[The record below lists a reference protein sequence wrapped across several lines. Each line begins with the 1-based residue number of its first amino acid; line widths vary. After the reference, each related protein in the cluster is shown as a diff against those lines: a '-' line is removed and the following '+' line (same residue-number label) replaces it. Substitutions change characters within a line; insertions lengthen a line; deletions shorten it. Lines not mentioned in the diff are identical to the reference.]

1 MSDKPQLALMHN
13 MARTGGTLVARC
25 LGCMD
30 NVALLSEIHPRGMD
44 LIHPFYQAHEWHHL
58 FTPEMVTELSGRPVE
73 FLEAITIIYQCC
85 EERGLSLLI
94 RDWAHLDYIALPFLE
109 APVYTMSIVDALASE
124 FTLRRVANVRHP
136 IAQWQSMSKLKIYE
150 GDIEKFVPL
159 ETYLK
164 AYRKFAEDCQEIEV
178 IRYEDFTAA
187 PETTIQQISNEL
199 GLPYDNQ
206 FMTKWPAYTHYTGDQ
221 SFKKDPGKTAEILP
235 ARLPEVA
242 ADLLARFEQHDDYH
256 QSLQLLGYR

>member
-1 MSDKPQLALMHN
+1 
-13 MARTGGTLVARC
+13 
-25 LGCMD
+25 
-30 NVALLSEIHPRGMD
+30 
-44 LIHPFYQAHEWHHL
+44 
-58 FTPEMVTELSGRPVE
+58 
-73 FLEAITIIYQCC
+73 
-85 EERGLSLLI
+85 
-94 RDWAHLDYIALPFLE
+94 
-109 APVYTMSIVDALASE
+109 
-124 FTLRRVANVRHP
+124 
-136 IAQWQSMSKLKIYE
+136 MSKLKIYK

-235 ARLPEVA
+235 ARLPEVEA
-242 ADLLARFEQHDDYH
+242 ELLARFEQHDDYH